1 MVGWIILGVI
11 AALIVVILC
20 LRVSV
25 TASFGD
31 ELHVTAQIG
40 PVKLQVVPPPE
51 KKPKKEKPKKRESGG
66 DRQAAGQG
74 EEKAESPPDCRRYPR
89 RAERRMARHT
99 RGAAPAPGRRIRI
112 DPMRVSIVLG
122 DENPANTAEW
132 YGWVNAAV
140 WTVMPWLEKTVHMP
154 DPQVHMEMDFNAFE
168 TKVSGT
174 VGISYRIGDLL
185 AIGFAAAGPLLRFLL
200 PFLKRQK
207 AMKKEA
213 AKKAAEQA
221 AAEKKAETAPDKAA

>member
-31 ELHVTAQIG
+31 ELHVTVQIG
-40 PVKLQVVPPPE
+40 PMKLPVVPPPE
-51 KKPKKEKPKKRESGG
+51 KKHKKEKPKKEKP
-66 DRQAAGQG
+66 AAENGKQSVKEKKKLDFHLNAADIRAALSAIWRAMQG
-74 EEKAESPPDCRRYPR
+74 ALR
-89 RAERRMARHT
+89 RA
-99 RGAAPAPGRRIRI
+99 GRRIRI
-112 DPMRVSIVLG
+112 DPMCMSIVLG

-154 DPQVHMEMDFNAFE
+154 DPQVHMAMDFNAVE

-185 AIGFAAAGPLLRFLL
+185 AIGFAAAGPLLRFLI

-207 AMKKEA
+207 AIKKEV

-221 AAEKKAETAPDKAA
+221 AAEKKAETAPDRAA

>member
-11 AALIVVILC
+11 AMLIVVILC

-31 ELHVTAQIG
+31 KLHVTAQIG

-51 KKPKKEKPKKRESGG
+51 KKPKKEKPKK
-66 DRQAAGQG
+66 
-74 EEKAESPPDCRRYPR
+74 EKATEPDSKPHKEKKKRDIHLTAADIRAALRAVWHAVQGALR
-89 RAERRMARHT
+89 RA
-99 RGAAPAPGRRIRI
+99 GRRIRI

-154 DPQVHMEMDFNAFE
+154 DPQVHMEMDFNAAE

-174 VGISYRIGDLL
+174 VGVSYRVGDLL
-185 AIGFAAAGPLLRFLL
+185 AIGFAAAGPLLRFLI

-207 AMKKEA
+207 VMKKEA
-213 AKKAAEQA
+213 EKKAAEQTA
-221 AAEKKAETAPDKAA
+221 TEKKTETAPDEAA

>member
-40 PVKLQVVPPPE
+40 PVKLQVVPSPE
-51 KKPKKEKPKKRESGG
+51 KKPKKEKPKK
-66 DRQAAGQG
+66 
-74 EEKAESPPDCRRYPR
+74 EKAAETGKQPVKEKKKLNLHLTAADIRAALSAVWRAIQGALR
-89 RAERRMARHT
+89 RA
-99 RGAAPAPGRRIRI
+99 GRRIRI
-112 DPMRVSIVLG
+112 NPMRVSIVLG

-154 DPQVHMEMDFNAFE
+154 DPQVHMEMDFNAVE

-213 AKKAAEQA
+213 AKKAAEQT

>member
-40 PVKLQVVPPPE
+40 PVKLQVVPSPE
-51 KKPKKEKPKKRESGG
+51 KKPKKEKPKK
-66 DRQAAGQG
+66 
-74 EEKAESPPDCRRYPR
+74 EKAAETGKQPVKEKKKLNLHLTAADIRAALSAVWRAIQGALR
-89 RAERRMARHT
+89 RA
-99 RGAAPAPGRRIRI
+99 GRRIRI
-112 DPMRVSIVLG
+112 DPMRVSFVLG

-185 AIGFAAAGPLLRFLL
+185 AIGFAAAGPLLRFLI

-213 AKKAAEQA
+213 AKKAAEQET
-221 AAEKKAETAPDKAA
+221 AEKKAETAPDKAA

>member
-51 KKPKKEKPKKRESGG
+51 KKPKKEKPKK
-66 DRQAAGQG
+66 
-74 EEKAESPPDCRRYPR
+74 EKAAETGKQPVKEKKKLNLHLTAADI
-89 RAERRMARHT
+89 RAALSAVWRAIQ
-99 RGAAPAPGRRIRI
+99 GALRRIRI

>member
-1 MVGWIILGVI
+1 MNLHLTAADIR
-11 AALIVVILC
+11 AALSAVWRAI
-20 LRVSV
+20 
-25 TASFGD
+25 
-31 ELHVTAQIG
+31 
-40 PVKLQVVPPPE
+40 
-51 KKPKKEKPKKRESGG
+51 
-66 DRQAAGQG
+66 QG
-74 EEKAESPPDCRRYPR
+74 ALR
-89 RAERRMARHT
+89 RA
-99 RGAAPAPGRRIRI
+99 GRRIRI

>member
-51 KKPKKEKPKKRESGG
+51 KKPKKKKPKK
-66 DRQAAGQG
+66 
-74 EEKAESPPDCRRYPR
+74 EKAAETGKQPVKEKKKLNLHLTTADIRAALSAVWRAIQGALR
-89 RAERRMARHT
+89 RA
-99 RGAAPAPGRRIRI
+99 GRRIRI
-112 DPMRVSIVLG
+112 DPMCVSIVLG

-185 AIGFAAAGPLLRFLL
+185 AIGFAAAGPLLRFLI

-213 AKKAAEQA
+213 AKKATEQET
-221 AAEKKAETAPDKAA
+221 AEKKAETAPDKAA

>member
-1 MVGWIILGVI
+1 MELGATVCLPNGAPRCEDCPLRAACAGRDRWRELPVKEKKKLNLHLTAADI
-11 AALIVVILC
+11 RAALSAVWRAI
-20 LRVSV
+20 
-25 TASFGD
+25 
-31 ELHVTAQIG
+31 
-40 PVKLQVVPPPE
+40 
-51 KKPKKEKPKKRESGG
+51 
-66 DRQAAGQG
+66 QG
-74 EEKAESPPDCRRYPR
+74 ALR
-89 RAERRMARHT
+89 RA
-99 RGAAPAPGRRIRI
+99 GRRIRI

>member
-51 KKPKKEKPKKRESGG
+51 KKPKKEKPKK
-66 DRQAAGQG
+66 
-74 EEKAESPPDCRRYPR
+74 EKAAESDSKQPKEKKKLDLHLTAADIRAALSAVWRAIQGALR
-89 RAERRMARHT
+89 RA
-99 RGAAPAPGRRIRI
+99 GRRIRI

-154 DPQVHMEMDFNAFE
+154 DPQVHMEMDFNAVE

-213 AKKAAEQA
+213 AKKAAEQT

>member
-31 ELHVTAQIG
+31 ELHVTAQVG
-40 PVKLQVVPPPE
+40 PVKLQVVPSPE
-51 KKPKKEKPKKRESGG
+51 KKPKKEKPKK
-66 DRQAAGQG
+66 
-74 EEKAESPPDCRRYPR
+74 EKAAETGKQPVKEKKKLNLHLTAADIRAALSAVWRAIQGALR
-89 RAERRMARHT
+89 RA
-99 RGAAPAPGRRIRI
+99 GRRIRI
-112 DPMRVSIVLG
+112 DPMRVSFVLG

-213 AKKAAEQA
+213 AKKAAEQET
-221 AAEKKAETAPDKAA
+221 AEKKAETAPDKAA

>member
-1 MVGWIILGVI
+1 MDHIGRYRGADRGDPVPASQRDRQLWRR
-11 AALIVVILC
+11 AAC
-20 LRVSV
+20 DGSDR
-25 TASFGD
+25 AG
-31 ELHVTAQIG
+31 E
-40 PVKLQVVPPPE
+40 VKVVPPPE
-51 KKPKKEKPKKRESGG
+51 KKPKKEKPKK
-66 DRQAAGQG
+66 
-74 EEKAESPPDCRRYPR
+74 EKAAETGKQPVKEKKKLNLHLTAADIRAALSAVWRAIQGALR
-89 RAERRMARHT
+89 RA
-99 RGAAPAPGRRIRI
+99 GRRIRI

-154 DPQVHMEMDFNAFE
+154 DPQVHMEMDFNAVE

>member
-25 TASFGD
+25 TVGFGD

-51 KKPKKEKPKKRESGG
+51 KKPKKEKPKK
-66 DRQAAGQG
+66 
-74 EEKAESPPDCRRYPR
+74 EKAAETDSKPPKKKLDLHLTFADIRAALGAVWRAVQGALR
-89 RAERRMARHT
+89 RA
-99 RGAAPAPGRRIRI
+99 GRRIRI

-140 WTVMPWLEKTVHMP
+140 WTVMPWLEATVHMP
-154 DPQVHMEMDFNAFE
+154 DPQVHMEMDFNAVE
-168 TKVSGT
+168 TKASGT

-185 AIGFAAAGPLLRFLL
+185 AIGFAAAGPLRRFLI